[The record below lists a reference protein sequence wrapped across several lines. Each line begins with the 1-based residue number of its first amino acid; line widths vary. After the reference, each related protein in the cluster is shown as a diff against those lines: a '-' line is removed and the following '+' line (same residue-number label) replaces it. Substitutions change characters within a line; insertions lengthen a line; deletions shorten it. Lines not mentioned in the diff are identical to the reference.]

1 MKSNMPFMILLGSII
16 IGSCH
21 SQQEADL
28 IITNTTIYTVDEEF
42 SVQEAMAVKE
52 GKILAVGTDR
62 AIRQAYRADQVISLD
77 GKYVYPGFIDAH
89 CHFLNYGRNLQHAD
103 LTGTG
108 SFEEILEIL
117 QGHHKKHPSS
127 WIIGRGWDQNDWPVK
142 EPPTRKELD
151 RLFPDTPVLITRIDG
166 HAALANRK
174 ALEMAGIT
182 GKTEVDGG
190 EVITRNGVP
199 TGVLIDNAISLVSR
213 MLPRPGKEETARA
226 LLNAQEDCLAVGLT
240 SVHEAGLGREEVE
253 TIDSL
258 QNAGKLKMRIYVM
271 LNPSEVNFDRFIRRG
286 PYQTDRLNVRSI
298 KLFCDG
304 ALGSRGA
311 LLLEPYSD
319 DPGNHGLLVSD
330 IHELERLCREA
341 YKYNYQ
347 VCTHAIGDS
356 ANRLMLNLYGK
367 ILEGPNDRRWRIE
380 HAQIIHPEDFDLFGK
395 YHIIPSIQTTHA
407 TSDMYWAEDR
417 LGPERMK
424 GAYAFKQLLEQNG
437 WLPNGSDF
445 PVEHI
450 NPLFG
455 FYAGV
460 ARKDHEGYPPEG
472 FQTENAL
479 TREQALRAMT
489 VWAAKA
495 AFEEDKKGS
504 LVPGKWAD
512 FVVLDQDLMNTPI
525 DSTWQA
531 RVLMTWIAGEQ
542 VFSAE

>member
-1 MKSNMPFMILLGSII
+1 M
-16 IGSCH
+16 
-21 SQQEADL
+21 
-28 IITNTTIYTVDEEF
+28 
-42 SVQEAMAVKE
+42 
-52 GKILAVGTDR
+52 
-62 AIRQAYRADQVISLD
+62 
-77 GKYVYPGFIDAH
+77 
-89 CHFLNYGRNLQHAD
+89 
-103 LTGTG
+103 
-108 SFEEILEIL
+108 
-117 QGHHKKHPSS
+117 
-127 WIIGRGWDQNDWPVK
+127 
-142 EPPTRKELD
+142 
-151 RLFPDTPVLITRIDG
+151 
-166 HAALANRK
+166 
-174 ALEMAGIT
+174 
-182 GKTEVDGG
+182 
-190 EVITRNGVP
+190 
-199 TGVLIDNAISLVSR
+199 
-213 MLPRPGKEETARA
+213 
-226 LLNAQEDCLAVGLT
+226 GLT

-424 GAYAFKQLLEQNG
+424 GGLCL
-437 WLPNGSDF
+437 
-445 PVEHI
+445 
-450 NPLFG
+450 
-455 FYAGV
+455 
-460 ARKDHEGYPPEG
+460 
-472 FQTENAL
+472 QT
-479 TREQALRAMT
+479 
-489 VWAAKA
+489 
-495 AFEEDKKGS
+495 
-504 LVPGKWAD
+504 
-512 FVVLDQDLMNTPI
+512 
-525 DSTWQA
+525 
-531 RVLMTWIAGEQ
+531 IAGTERLA
-542 VFSAE
+542 AERE

>member
-1 MKSNMPFMILLGSII
+1 MKRNMPFMILLGSIFM
-16 IGSCH
+16 GSCQ
-21 SQQEADL
+21 SLQKADL
-28 IITNTTIYTVDEEF
+28 IITDATIYTVDEPF
-42 SVQEAMAVKE
+42 SIQEAMAIKD
-52 GKILAVGTDR
+52 GKILAVGTDS
-62 AIRQAYRADQVISLD
+62 AIRQAYRAAQEISLG

-89 CHFLNYGRNLQHAD
+89 CHFLSYGRNLQHAD

-117 QGHHKKHPSS
+117 QIHHKKHPSS

-142 EPPTRKELD
+142 EFPTSEELD

-166 HAALANRK
+166 HAAVANRK
-174 ALEMAGIT
+174 ALEMAGVT
-182 GKTEVDGG
+182 GETAVEGG
-190 EVITRNGVP
+190 EVITRNGIP

-213 MLPRPGKEETARA
+213 MVPRPGKEETARA
-226 LLNAQEDCLAVGLT
+226 LLNAQENCLAVGLT
-240 SVHEAGLGREEVE
+240 SVHDAGLGREEVE

-258 QNAGKLKMRIYVM
+258 QKDGSLKMRIYAM
-271 LNPSEVNFDRFIRRG
+271 LNPSEENFEQFIRRW
-286 PYQTDRLNVRSI
+286 PYKTDRLHIRSI
-298 KLFCDG
+298 KLFSDG

-319 DPGNHGLLVSD
+319 DQDNKGLLVSD
-330 IHELERLCREA
+330 INELERLCREA

-367 ILEGPNDRRWRIE
+367 ILEGPNERRWRIE
-380 HAQIIHPEDFDLFGK
+380 HAQIIHPEDFGLFGK
-395 YHIIPSIQTTHA
+395 YKIIPSIQTTHA

-417 LGPERMK
+417 IGPERMK

-450 NPLFG
+450 NPLYG

-460 ARKDHEGYPPEG
+460 ARKDHKGYPPEG

-495 AFEEDKKGS
+495 AFEEDEKGS

-512 FVVLDQDLMNTPI
+512 FVVLDQDLMNAPI
-525 DSTWQA
+525 DRTWQA
-531 RVLMTWIAGEQ
+531 RVLMTWIAGEE
-542 VFSAE
+542 VFKAE